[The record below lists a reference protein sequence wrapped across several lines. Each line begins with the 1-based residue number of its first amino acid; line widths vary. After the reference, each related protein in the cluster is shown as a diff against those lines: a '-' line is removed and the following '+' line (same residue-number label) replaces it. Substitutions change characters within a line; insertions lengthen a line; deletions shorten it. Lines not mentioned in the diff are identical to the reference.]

1 VEEVPRRIYW
11 LALVAAVAAG
21 TYVAYRLGIR
31 PVERTRRF
39 RTAAADE
46 SRLRWA
52 EEASVWEAPAFGPA
66 TAAASE
72 TTHTE
77 AEEAPTGGV
86 ATVLATVDGPSA
98 TAQYE
103 GNGSPRAVPLAA
115 PGAAATAGIGS
126 APVQIPKRRGLSG
139 TTLALIATGVGVAA
153 IALGAWA
160 VALSLDDEGGGTPTS
175 AIELQGV
182 QQVVSLL
189 SKPSTE
195 RIPLQGSSGKIVL
208 VVGARGYGVLV
219 LDGLSPAPAGKTYQ
233 AWVIRPNADTPQ
245 SAAVFSARDVVV
257 PLTTAVPP
265 GAAVAITLEKAG
277 GVQAPTQTP
286 KLVAK
291 RAT

>member
-1 VEEVPRRIYW
+1 MEEVPRRIYW
-11 LALVAAVAAG
+11 IALVAAVAAG
-21 TYVAYRLGIR
+21 SYVAYRLGLR

-39 RTAAADE
+39 RAAAADE

-66 TAAASE
+66 AGVGSE
-72 TTHTE
+72 TTDAE

-86 ATVLATVDGPSA
+86 ATVLATMEGPSA
-98 TAQYE
+98 TAHYE
-103 GNGSPRAVPLAA
+103 GNGSPRVVPLAA
-115 PGAAATAGIGS
+115 PAGSTSVGTTA
-126 APVQIPKRRGLSG
+126 VQIPKRRGLSG

-153 IALGAWA
+153 IGLGAWA
-160 VALSLDDEGGGTPTS
+160 VALSLDDDGNGTTTS

-233 AWVIRPNADTPQ
+233 AWVIRPNSDTPQ

-265 GAAVAITLEKAG
+265 GGAVAITLEKAG
-277 GVQAPTQTP
+277 GVKAPTQTP
-286 KLVAK
+286 NLVAK